1 MSGKVNDDDYD
12 WETMRK
18 EAAEENSI
26 LQYDT
31 GTFMRL
37 SLIKI
42 ETFVIIR
49 NYRFSLLSTNCEH
62 SLLAKV
68 INLCFRH
75 SIYLHTKTRASY
87 GFKVS
92 KKFLTLFN

>member
-12 WETMRK
+12 WKTMRK
-18 EAAEENSI
+18 EAAKENRT

-49 NYRFSLLSTNCEH
+49 NYRFSLLSSN
-62 SLLAKV
+62 
-68 INLCFRH
+68 
-75 SIYLHTKTRASY
+75 
-87 GFKVS
+87 
-92 KKFLTLFN
+92 